1 MLAHT
6 AIHIFN
12 RALQNQGIDIFVRKA
27 EEKDYSGKAWIQP
40 KIPIDALF
48 EAEKVVNQIIA
59 QNLPVTAVEYPNL
72 QEAIKAEPKLRY
84 NYQRI
89 DENERIRVVKIG
101 DFDVAACVREHVKS
115 TAELVAFSL
124 SGINYRGDE
133 TEVNYLVG
141 KEAIDFANSMK
152 NVTLL
157 IKREFNFNNPF
168 ADVKNAIEEL
178 RNSKKTLA
186 SLIKTYLKEK
196 KYLSV
201 PQEIELDKEIRDAV
215 IDATGKEGLAILISG
230 NNIFAFSPSNML
242 ESLSKHL
249 NESNLIK
256 GIAKENIISGKILD
270 INQVSLLIQDF
281 LSKS

>member
-1 MLAHT
+1 M
-6 AIHIFN
+6 
-12 RALQNQGIDIFVRKA
+12 
-27 EEKDYSGKAWIQP
+27 
-40 KIPIDALF
+40 
-48 EAEKVVNQIIA
+48 
-59 QNLPVTAVEYPNL
+59 EYHNL
-72 QEAIKAEPKLRY
+72 QEALKAEPKLRY

-89 DENERIRVVKIG
+89 DEKERIRVVKIG

-124 SGINYRGDE
+124 SNINYRRDE

-152 NVTLL
+152 NITLL
-157 IKREFNFNNPF
+157 IKREFNSNNPF
-168 ADVKNAIEEL
+168 AAVKNAIEEL
-178 RNSKKTLA
+178 RNNKKTLA

-196 KYLSV
+196 KCLII

-215 IDATGKEGLAILISG
+215 IDAAGKEGFAILISG
-230 NNIFAFSPSNML
+230 NNIFAFSQSNLL

-249 NESNLIK
+249 KGSSLIK

-270 INQVSLLIQDF
+270 INQVSLLIEDF
-281 LSKS
+281 LSNS